1 MPQSRRG
8 RRAAVPA
15 LCCCEGGHGVGTVRA
30 GRDVVLLVLL
40 LVAAGLGLVGC
51 DVADR
56 DTTARTEPAPPS
68 PAAAV
73 CGVADTAAISVTGDS
88 RPPVRVR
95 VLPGTGMVSA
105 LVVLGARLYVLDAAA
120 GSIRV
125 LTPDGAALSTV
136 SLGGPVGSS
145 LAVDHEG
152 SLFVVRSGSTVVKL
166 AAEGAEIWA
175 RDVGAPIEGL
185 FTVGKGSGFRL
196 GVVRRGTDGSDLFD
210 GRGVPVGRSNIQGR
224 VFSPTADGGL
234 LSTDGNYV
242 RRYDAAGVETLVFG
256 DSRKANDP
264 SPTGSPFHFYLLGG
278 AVVAPDGTV
287 FVADATRGIHA
298 TSPEGF
304 YRGTAID
311 AAVGSLTEQSWLAII
326 DHRVYFAAGGRFNR
340 TQTVGWLSFDDLAE
354 LARAP
359 KAPPLILGFGAGL
372 LTDVPGQYFP
382 PGSAP
387 AVHARFDPWWQ
398 RHGKELTLRYTVRD
412 WRQVVRDVEVAPTA
426 VTLPSTESGLRRIP
440 LAVPA
445 ARAGAYEVDA
455 RLETATGGVIGS
467 TCLRYTVGA
476 ANHRLDFSTLPPG
489 SDWGGPGPARG
500 VALAG
505 DLGTGGLRGR
515 LEWSK
520 LLPDPTGRMRFEVY
534 DELYANAARE
544 AAARGVAFWVQVGE
558 GGPVEKALVENG
570 RWEQRVAELVSHYR
584 GRIPAWE
591 AWNEP
596 KDHYPAEAYVSKVL
610 APFSRAVRSAD
621 PGAKVIGGSTAGIP
635 LDYWRDIISSGGAA
649 LLDIVGIHPYTGHNR
664 SWEEH
669 GTPQAIQQ
677 LKEILASGGAGSKP
691 IWNTESGFWGDGPSN
706 YYSHGDKVARALLWQ
721 RVLGIERWSYF
732 LLEGGYGDYGF
743 SYSLIQGA
751 SEPDFVKP
759 AALAAM
765 TASSAIEGRPFTGF
779 SETGIPHAY
788 AAIFGSRPGGS
799 DSVVA
804 VWTDDLE
811 IMSDV
816 TVRAAGGPAMLI
828 ATDVLGATSELDV
841 TPGRRTSLALSGSPV
856 YVTAPTGAGVRIKPV
871 KRTGPNLAAAREGTS
886 VTATSSTLTN
896 PPESATD
903 GLSQAGNRG
912 DLPEVSAWASAPNDP
927 VPALVVRLHR
937 PAKLDRI
944 LVSTHSLGS
953 IVPGLRNYDV
963 AIQGSKGRWVTVAR
977 VRDQFHARRRLIV
990 FSRRQVRAIR
1000 VTVSAVNFGGVA
1012 GGLQPWSWR
1021 TDEMSLSDER
1031 LPWYGPAVVTEL
1043 EAYGDPSR
1051 AGRA

>member
-1 MPQSRRG
+1 M
-8 RRAAVPA
+8 
-15 LCCCEGGHGVGTVRA
+15 GTVRA
-30 GRDVVLLVLL
+30 GGEVVLL
-40 LVAAGLGLVGC
+40 LVAAVLGLVGC
-51 DVADR
+51 DVTNS
-56 DTTARTEPAPPS
+56 DTIARAEMAPSPPSS

-73 CGVADTAAISVTGDS
+73 CGVADTATISLTVDP

-95 VLPGTGMVSA
+95 SLPGTGTVSA
-105 LVVLGARLYVLDAAA
+105 VVAVGSRLYVLDAAA

-125 LTPDGAALSTV
+125 LTPDGEALGTV
-136 SLGGPVGSS
+136 LLGGAVGSS
-145 LAVDHEG
+145 LAVDDEG
-152 SLFVVRSGSTVVKL
+152 SVFVVRSGSRVVKL
-166 AAEGAEIWA
+166 SAGGTETWA
-175 RDVGAPIEGL
+175 QNVGAPIEGL
-185 FTVGKGSGFRL
+185 FTLGKGSAFRL
-196 GVVRRGTDGSDLFD
+196 GVVRRGTVGSDLFD
-210 GRGVPVGRSNIQGR
+210 GRGVPAGRSNIRGR

-234 LSTDGNYV
+234 LSTDGSYV
-242 RRYDAAGVETLVFG
+242 RRYDADGVETLVFG

-264 SPTGSPFHFYLLGG
+264 SPTGGPFHFYLLGG
-278 AVVAPDGTV
+278 AVVAPGGTV
-287 FVADATRGIHA
+287 YVADAGRGIHA

-311 AAVGSLTEQSWLAII
+311 ATVGNLTEQSWLATI
-326 DHRVYFAAGGRFNR
+326 DDRVYFAAGGRFNR
-340 TQTVGWLSFDDLAE
+340 TQTVAWLSFNDLAE

-359 KAPPLILGFGAGL
+359 KPPPLILGFGAGL

-382 PGSAP
+382 PGVAP
-387 AVHARFDPWWQ
+387 SIHARFDPWWQ
-398 RHGKELTLRYTVRD
+398 RHGKEVTLRYTVRH
-412 WRQVVRDVEVAPTA
+412 WRQVVRNAEVAPIQI
-426 VTLPSTESGLRRIP
+426 TLPSTDSGLQRIP
-440 LAVPA
+440 LAVPP

-455 RLETATGGVIGS
+455 RLETATGGVVGS

-476 ANHRLDFSTLPPG
+476 ADHRLDFSTLPAG

-505 DLGTGGLRGR
+505 QLGTGGLRGR

-520 LLPDPTGRMRFEVY
+520 LLPDPMGRMHFEVY

-570 RWEQRVAELVSHYR
+570 RWGQRVAELVSHYR

-635 LDYWRDIISSGGAA
+635 LDYWRDIISSGGAS
-649 LLDIVGIHPYTGHNR
+649 LLDIVAIHPYTGHNR

-669 GTPQAIQQ
+669 GIPQAIQQ

-706 YYSHGDKVARALLWQ
+706 HYSHGDKAARAFLWQ

-759 AALAAM
+759 AALAVM
-765 TASSAIEGRPFTGF
+765 TASAAIEGRPFNGF
-779 SETGIPHAY
+779 WETEIPHAY
-788 AAIFGSRPGGS
+788 AAVFGSRPGGS

-811 IMSDV
+811 IMGDL
-816 TVRAAGGPAMLI
+816 TVPAAGGAATVI
-828 ATDVLGATSELDV
+828 ATDVQGDTIELDV
-841 TPGRRTSLALSGSPV
+841 APDRRTPLALSGSPV
-856 YVTAPTGAGVRIKPV
+856 YLRVPTGAGVRIKPA
-871 KRTGPNLAAAREGTS
+871 KRTGPNLAAARQGTS

-896 PPESATD
+896 PPDSATD
-903 GLSQAGNRG
+903 GLSHAANRG
-912 DLPEVSAWASAPNDP
+912 DLPEVSAWASAPGDP
-927 VPALVVRLHR
+927 VPALVVRLNR
-937 PAKLDRI
+937 PAQLDRI

-953 IVPGLRNYDV
+953 VVPGLRNYDV
-963 AIQGSKGRWVTVAR
+963 AIQATRGRWVTVAR

-1021 TDEMSLSDER
+1021 TDERSLGDPR

-1043 EAYGDPSR
+1043 EAYGDPLR